1 MKDDIPKF
9 IEDLRQ
15 ISAEAKNVFGGLR
28 GGQLNWKPSAE
39 SWSVG
44 QCFDHLVV
52 TNKMELRAI
61 EKAVRRG
68 EHTQSF
74 WERMPILPTVFGKF
88 LLKMVDPDSAKK
100 FKAPK
105 NFRPSQSDVNPQI
118 LLEYFETTEK
128 VIEFMQASGNL
139 DTKKMII
146 TSPIPR
152 ITYSLFV
159 AFKTIPLHDRRHF
172 NQAKRVLETE
182 GFPN

>member
-1 MKDDIPKF
+1 MKEDIPKF

-15 ISAEAKNVFGGLR
+15 ISAEAKNIFGGLS
-28 GGQLNWKPSAE
+28 GGQINWKPSSE

-61 EKAVRRG
+61 EKAVRG
-68 EHTQSF
+68 EHTQTF
-74 WERMPILPTVFGKF
+74 WERLPLLPTVFGKL
-88 LLKMVDPDSAKK
+88 LLKMVDPESAKK

-105 NFRPSQSDVNPQI
+105 NFRPSQSDVDPQI
-118 LLEYFETTEK
+118 LEEYFETTAK
-128 VIEFMQASGNL
+128 VIEFMGAGKNI

-159 AFKTIPLHDRRHF
+159 AYQTIALHDRRHF
-172 NQAKRVLETE
+172 NQAKRVFEME
-182 GFPN
+182 GFPR

>member
-1 MKDDIPKF
+1 MKDDIPKL

-15 ISAEAKNVFGGLR
+15 ISAEAKSIFGGLS
-28 GGQLNWKPSAE
+28 GEQINWKPSAE
-39 SWSVG
+39 NWSVG

-61 EKAVRRG
+61 EKAVRG
-68 EHTQSF
+68 EHTQTF
-74 WERMPILPTVFGKF
+74 WERLPILPTVFGKF
-88 LLKMVDPDSAKK
+88 LLKMVDPENAKK

-105 NFRPSQSDVNPQI
+105 NFCPSQSEVNPQI
-118 LLEYFETTEK
+118 LREYFETTEK
-128 VIEFMQASGNL
+128 VIELMQASDKF

-172 NQAKRVLETE
+172 RQAKRVLETE
-182 GFPN
+182 GFPR